1 MPSMLGIVL
10 GVLFASGTTLGAWYV
25 AFDAGMVRNDP
36 ASAIAGAAGVFA
48 YYDDE
53 EEEID
58 VDFEED
64 SVQDPNG
71 NSSWPS
77 ESEGADGADDGS
89 WWWEDDDV
97 EVEVDVEDDNGG
109 SWGWEDDDGDIEPS
123 YDDEIYIDEPYY
135 YDDVEEYEVID
146 EWDEYEVVQ
155 NQRAAQQANQPWY
168 VKAFPGIGSML
179 QQILPGQQA
188 PAPRPPPP
196 VQQRPTYPQPS
207 CWVSA
212 QPSLV
217 ASGGSSVIISADT
230 PRPTSPRAAA
240 PAARPAKTP
249 VPTAFMLG
257 LGPTLACRFGRL
269 VRHKLGVLQ
278 RHPRRPHRL
287 RGSVGRGLAHRPEHH
302 EHPYVHAL
310 RRGAGWERQLLHAR
324 HRTAAGL
331 RPALVHH
338 LRESRRHQSGRIRQP
353 CMGFAKCEL
362 GDALRH
368 GPRPDAGGRVRQPDT
383 NDHVYPYGRRLL
395 RTVKLVY
402 RTPLRGV
409 EHV

>member
-109 SWGWEDDDGDIEPS
+109 SWWWEDDDGDIEPS
-123 YDDEIYIDEPYY
+123 YDDEIYIDEPYYYDDVEEVSPYYDEVYLDDPYY

-217 ASGGSSVIISADT
+217 ASGGSSVISWASFNATRASLTGFGEVSVSGSRTVPNITSTHTFTLSVAGQGGNGSCYTRVTAQPPVVGPPSCIISVNPGVIRRGQSANLAWGSQNAGSASLSGT
-230 PRPTSPRAAA
+230 G
-240 PAARPAKTP
+240 P
-249 VPTAFMLG
+249 VPTQG
-257 LGPTLACRFGRL
+257 GISVSPTQTTTYTLAVGGSSGQSNSCSVRL
-269 VRHKLGVLQ
+269 
-278 RHPRRPHRL
+278 
-287 RGSVGRGLAHRPEHH
+287 
-302 EHPYVHAL
+302 
-310 RRGAGWERQLLHAR
+310 
-324 HRTAAGL
+324 
-331 RPALVHH
+331 
-338 LRESRRHQSGRIRQP
+338 
-353 CMGFAKCEL
+353 
-362 GDALRH
+362 
-368 GPRPDAGGRVRQPDT
+368 
-383 NDHVYPYGRRLL
+383 
-395 RTVKLVY
+395 TVQ
-402 RTPLRGV
+402 
-409 EHV
+409 

>member
-109 SWGWEDDDGDIEPS
+109 SWWWEDDDGDIEPS

-155 NQRAAQQANQPWY
+155 DQKAAQQANQPWY

-217 ASGGSSVIISADT
+217 ASGGSSVISWASFNATRASLTGFGEVSVAGSRTVPNITSTRTFTLSVAGQGGNGSCYTRVTVQPPVSGPPSCLISVNPDVISRGESANLAWGSQNASSAT
-230 PRPTSPRAAA
+230 LSGTG
-240 PAARPAKTP
+240 P
-249 VPTAFMLG
+249 VPTQG
-257 LGPTLACRFGRL
+257 GVSVSPIQTTTYTLTVGGSSGQSSSCTVRL
-269 VRHKLGVLQ
+269 
-278 RHPRRPHRL
+278 
-287 RGSVGRGLAHRPEHH
+287 
-302 EHPYVHAL
+302 
-310 RRGAGWERQLLHAR
+310 
-324 HRTAAGL
+324 
-331 RPALVHH
+331 
-338 LRESRRHQSGRIRQP
+338 
-353 CMGFAKCEL
+353 F
-362 GDALRH
+362 
-368 GPRPDAGGRVRQPDT
+368 
-383 NDHVYPYGRRLL
+383 
-395 RTVKLVY
+395 
-402 RTPLRGV
+402 V
-409 EHV
+409 E

>member
-109 SWGWEDDDGDIEPS
+109 SWWWEDDDGDIEPS
-123 YDDEIYIDEPYY
+123 YDDEIYIDEPYYYDDVEEVSPYYDEVYLDDPYY

-217 ASGGSSVIISADT
+217 ASGGSSVISWASFNAT
-230 PRPTSPRAAA
+230 RAALTGFGEVSVA
-240 PAARPAKTP
+240 GSRTVPNITSTRTFTLSVAGQGGNGSCYTRVTVQPPVSGPPSCIISVNPDVISRGESANLAWGSQNASSATLSGTGP
-249 VPTAFMLG
+249 VPTQG
-257 LGPTLACRFGRL
+257 GVSVSPIQTTTYTLTVGGSSGQSSSCTVRL
-269 VRHKLGVLQ
+269 
-278 RHPRRPHRL
+278 
-287 RGSVGRGLAHRPEHH
+287 
-302 EHPYVHAL
+302 
-310 RRGAGWERQLLHAR
+310 
-324 HRTAAGL
+324 
-331 RPALVHH
+331 
-338 LRESRRHQSGRIRQP
+338 
-353 CMGFAKCEL
+353 F
-362 GDALRH
+362 
-368 GPRPDAGGRVRQPDT
+368 
-383 NDHVYPYGRRLL
+383 
-395 RTVKLVY
+395 
-402 RTPLRGV
+402 V
-409 EHV
+409 E

>member
-58 VDFEED
+58 VDFEEE

-89 WWWEDDDV
+89 WWGEDD
-97 EVEVDVEDDNGG
+97 
-109 SWGWEDDDGDIEPS
+109 
-123 YDDEIYIDEPYY
+123 

-217 ASGGSSVIISADT
+217 ASGGSSVISWASFNATRASLTGFGEVSVAGSRTVPNITSTRTFTLSVAGQGGNGSCYTRVTVQPPVSGPPSCIISVNPDVISRGESANLAWGSQNASSAT
-230 PRPTSPRAAA
+230 LSGTG
-240 PAARPAKTP
+240 P
-249 VPTAFMLG
+249 VPTQG
-257 LGPTLACRFGRL
+257 GVSVSPIQTTTYTLTVGGSSGQSSSCTVRL
-269 VRHKLGVLQ
+269 
-278 RHPRRPHRL
+278 
-287 RGSVGRGLAHRPEHH
+287 
-302 EHPYVHAL
+302 
-310 RRGAGWERQLLHAR
+310 
-324 HRTAAGL
+324 
-331 RPALVHH
+331 
-338 LRESRRHQSGRIRQP
+338 
-353 CMGFAKCEL
+353 F
-362 GDALRH
+362 
-368 GPRPDAGGRVRQPDT
+368 
-383 NDHVYPYGRRLL
+383 
-395 RTVKLVY
+395 
-402 RTPLRGV
+402 
-409 EHV
+409 

>member
-109 SWGWEDDDGDIEPS
+109 SWWWEDDDGDIEPS
-123 YDDEIYIDEPYY
+123 YDDEIYIDEPYYYDDVEEVSPYYDEVYLDDPYY

-217 ASGGSSVIISADT
+217 ASGGSSVISWASFNATRASLTGFGEVSVACSRTVPNITSTRTFTLSVAGQGGNGSCYTRVTVQPPVSGPPSCLISVNPDVISRGESANLAWGSQNASSAT
-230 PRPTSPRAAA
+230 LSGTG
-240 PAARPAKTP
+240 P
-249 VPTAFMLG
+249 VPTQG
-257 LGPTLACRFGRL
+257 GVSVSPIQTTTYTLTVGGSSGQSSSCTVRL
-269 VRHKLGVLQ
+269 FV
-278 RHPRRPHRL
+278 
-287 RGSVGRGLAHRPEHH
+287 
-302 EHPYVHAL
+302 
-310 RRGAGWERQLLHAR
+310 
-324 HRTAAGL
+324 
-331 RPALVHH
+331 
-338 LRESRRHQSGRIRQP
+338 
-353 CMGFAKCEL
+353 
-362 GDALRH
+362 D
-368 GPRPDAGGRVRQPDT
+368 
-383 NDHVYPYGRRLL
+383 
-395 RTVKLVY
+395 
-402 RTPLRGV
+402 
-409 EHV
+409 

>member
-89 WWWEDDDV
+89 WGGEDDDV

-109 SWGWEDDDGDIEPS
+109 SWWWEDDDGDIEPS
-123 YDDEIYIDEPYY
+123 YDDEIYIDEPYYYDDVEEVSPYYDEVYLDDPYY

-217 ASGGSSVIISADT
+217 ASGGSSVISWASFNAT
-230 PRPTSPRAAA
+230 RAALTGFGEVSVA
-240 PAARPAKTP
+240 GSRTVPNITSTRTFTLSVAGQGGNGSCYTRVTVQPPVSGPPSCIISVNPDVISRGESANLAWGSQNASSATLSGTGP
-249 VPTAFMLG
+249 VPTQG
-257 LGPTLACRFGRL
+257 GVSVSPIQTTTYTLTVGGSSGQSSSCTVRL
-269 VRHKLGVLQ
+269 
-278 RHPRRPHRL
+278 
-287 RGSVGRGLAHRPEHH
+287 
-302 EHPYVHAL
+302 
-310 RRGAGWERQLLHAR
+310 
-324 HRTAAGL
+324 
-331 RPALVHH
+331 
-338 LRESRRHQSGRIRQP
+338 
-353 CMGFAKCEL
+353 F
-362 GDALRH
+362 
-368 GPRPDAGGRVRQPDT
+368 
-383 NDHVYPYGRRLL
+383 
-395 RTVKLVY
+395 
-402 RTPLRGV
+402 V
-409 EHV
+409 E